1 MGKLWSSSFEQRDA
15 LSLGFLAAATAVAWI
30 GLRNGGHAMDFLPFL
45 GGWSLMMAAM
55 MLPSIAP
62 LVLLVRGNRPMLA
75 LGYLTA
81 WAATGVLPWAA
92 MMWGFQPTPWI
103 VLAIAGLY
111 ELSPLKETC
120 LRHCSNAATFLMEH
134 YKSGPF
140 QLGVEHGLW
149 CIGCCAGLMAVLVLA
164 GSMSLLWAAGIAV
177 VVFVQ
182 KVLPW
187 HVMSA
192 RLSGVALLVGAVI
205 LAL

>member
-1 MGKLWSSSFEQRDA
+1 MKNQWV
-15 LSLGFLAAATAVAWI
+15 LSLERRDGFSLVFLAAATAAAWV
-30 GLRNGGHAMDFLPFL
+30 GLGKSGAMMDLLPFL
-45 GGWSLMMAAM
+45 GTWSLMMAAM

-62 LVLLVRGNRPMLA
+62 LVLLVRGNRPALA
-75 LGYLTA
+75 AGYLTA
-81 WAATGVLPWAA
+81 WAISGVLPWAA
-92 MMWGFQPTPWI
+92 MKLSLHPAPWI
-103 VLAIAGLY
+103 VLAVAGLY
-111 ELSPLKETC
+111 ELTPLKETC

-140 QLGVEHGLW
+140 KLGVEHGLW

-164 GSMSLLWAAGIAV
+164 GSMSLMWAAGIAI

-187 HVMSA
+187 HLASA
-192 RLSGVALLVGAVI
+192 RVTGVALLVGALV

>member
-1 MGKLWSSSFEQRDA
+1 MKNQWL
-15 LSLGFLAAATAVAWI
+15 LSLERRDGFALLFLAAATVAAWV
-30 GLRNGGHAMDFLPFL
+30 GLGRSGMMMDLLPFL
-45 GGWSLMMAAM
+45 GTWSLMMAAM

-62 LVLLVRGNRPMLA
+62 LALLVRGNRPALA
-75 LGYLTA
+75 AGYLTA
-81 WAATGVLPWAA
+81 WAVSGVIPWAA
-92 MMWGFQPTPWI
+92 MKWSLQPAPWI
-103 VLAIAGLY
+103 VLAVAGLY
-111 ELSPLKETC
+111 ELTPLKETC

-140 QLGVEHGLW
+140 RLGIEHGVW

-164 GSMSLLWAAGIAV
+164 GSMSLKWAAGIAL

-187 HVMSA
+187 HLASA
-192 RLSGVALLVGAVI
+192 RVTGVALLVGALV